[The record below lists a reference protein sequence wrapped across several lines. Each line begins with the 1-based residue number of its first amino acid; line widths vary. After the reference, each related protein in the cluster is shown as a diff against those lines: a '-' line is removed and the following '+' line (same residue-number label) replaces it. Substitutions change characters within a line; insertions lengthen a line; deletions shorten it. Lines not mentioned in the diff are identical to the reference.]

1 MDFRTHRPQRGFG
14 RSERFLAKL
23 AEDLTR
29 FLTKAQRS
37 LTSETLHLSG
47 RQRETLASLLVECA
61 EDLSHDIGIWR
72 GLEAYHRDFF
82 GTPLPCVLPP
92 EETMDAA
99 PITPERMQFLLWI
112 LYAELE
118 PGLILAP
125 NHQDLQRLAR
135 GMAELLSARFARVR
149 YDSGVKSFLAT
160 PNRYGWDVKRK
171 LVWLGQHSYLFRLP
185 CAAYIQDH
193 GGTADIPTLDDFLC
207 QETTHWSGLG
217 VIDILAATLDITDS
231 QRRDLRS
238 WYERH
243 MAYFRVVSLREPFM
257 DVVNLLN
264 EQPYTIHVG
273 TLDDQFQRD
282 DVVFGG
288 LVPWDGVWY
297 WSGVQQRYAH
307 VTDEAIQQ
315 IKRDF
320 PLQASQVVYRYC
332 DALAAK
338 ARELIGKHS
347 RQFLD
352 YYGTDLVTYPDGKTM
367 AEDLQKFLQYQFA
380 SAPKEEVEAFLKRH
394 HLSAPSPQVEW
405 SPELLACDD
414 GIGVYF
420 NPEEG
425 QEMMTGFDDV
435 LRGLQKRGSDVK
447 EDESEGIRQFLYSD
461 AISPPFVG
469 KLVQEYGDASIAA
482 AFLIPQDSDKYY
494 LEYLLRRYKGHFY
507 RKRYPS
513 LSIVD
518 A

>member
-14 RSERFLAKL
+14 RSERSLTKIAD
-23 AEDLTR
+23 DLTR

-37 LTSETLHLSG
+37 LTSDTLHLSS
-47 RQRETLASLLVECA
+47 RQRETLASLLVEFA
-61 EDLSHDIGIWR
+61 EDLSHAIGIWR
-72 GLEAYHRDFF
+72 SLEAYNRDFF
-82 GTPLPCVLPP
+82 GTPLPCMLQPD
-92 EETMDAA
+92 EAMDAD
-99 PITPERMQFLLWI
+99 PLNPKRIQFLLWT

-125 NHQDLQRLAR
+125 NHQDLERLALWIAEFLSARLAR
-135 GMAELLSARFARVR
+135 LR
-149 YDSGVKSFLAT
+149 YDSAVKTFLTA
-160 PNRYGWDVKRK
+160 PNHYGWDVKRK

-185 CAAYIQDH
+185 CAHYVRDH

-217 VIDILAATLDITDS
+217 VIDILAATLDLTDV

-257 DVVNLLN
+257 DVINLLN
-264 EQPYTIHVG
+264 ELPYTIHVG
-273 TLDDQFQRD
+273 EIGDTFRVD
-282 DVVFGG
+282 DVVFGS

-297 WSGVQQRYAH
+297 WSGVQQKYAQ
-307 VTDEAIQQ
+307 VTDEVIQQ

-332 DALAAK
+332 PQLAEKVRA
-338 ARELIGKHS
+338 IVGKHYQ
-347 RQFLD
+347 QFLD

-367 AEDLQKFLQYQFA
+367 AADVQKFHQYQFA
-380 SAPKEEVEAFLKRH
+380 TAPKAEVEAFLKRH
-394 HLSAPSPQVEW
+394 HLSAPSPQVDW

-425 QEMMTGFDDV
+425 QEMMMSFDDV
-435 LRGLQKRGSDVK
+435 CSGFQKRGGDLTA
-447 EDESEGIRQFLYSD
+447 DESEMVRQFLYAD
-461 AISPPFVG
+461 AISPQFVK
-469 KLVQEYGDASIAA
+469 KLVQDYGDASIAA
-482 AFLIPQDSDKYY
+482 AFVIPHDCDTYY
-494 LEYLLRRYKGHFY
+494 VEYFLRRYKGPFY

-513 LSIVD
+513 LTIVD

>member
-1 MDFRTHRPQRGFG
+1 MDFRTYRPQRGFG
-14 RSERFLAKL
+14 RSERSLAKI
-23 AEDLTR
+23 AEELTR

-37 LTSETLHLSG
+37 LTYDTLHLSS
-47 RQRETLASLLVECA
+47 RQRETLAHIVVEFA

-72 GLEAYHRDFF
+72 SLEAYNRDFF
-82 GTPLPCVLPP
+82 GTPLPCVLQPD
-92 EETMDAA
+92 EAMDAD
-99 PITPERMQFLLWI
+99 PLNPKRIQCLLWT

-125 NHQDLQRLAR
+125 NHQDLERLALWIAEFLSARLAR
-135 GMAELLSARFARVR
+135 LR
-149 YDSGVKSFLAT
+149 YDSAVQTFLTT
-160 PNRYGWDVKRK
+160 PNTYGWDVKRK
-171 LVWLGQHSYLFRLP
+171 LVWMGQHSYVFRLP
-185 CAAYIQDH
+185 CAHYVRDH

-217 VIDILAATLDITDS
+217 AIDMLAATIDITDD
-231 QRRDLRS
+231 QRRDLRN

-257 DVVNLLN
+257 DVFNLLN

-273 TLDDQFQRD
+273 EIGDTFRVD
-282 DVVFGG
+282 DVVFGS
-288 LVPWDGVWY
+288 LVSWDGVWY
-297 WSGVQQRYAH
+297 WSGVQQKYEH
-307 VTDEAIQQ
+307 VTDEVMQQ

-332 DALAAK
+332 PQLAEK
-338 ARELIGKHS
+338 VRDIVHKHYQ
-347 RQFLD
+347 QFLD

-367 AEDLQKFLQYQFA
+367 AADVQKFHQYQFA
-380 SAPKEEVEAFLKRH
+380 SVPKEEVEAFLQRH
-394 HLSAPSPQVEW
+394 QLSEPSPQVEW
-405 SPELLACDD
+405 SSDLLECDD

-425 QEMMTGFDDV
+425 QEMMMSFDDV
-435 LRGLQKRGSDVK
+435 LHGFQKQGRDLR
-447 EDESEGIRQFLYSD
+447 EDESEMIREFLYAD
-461 AISPPFVG
+461 AISPQFVR
-469 KLVQEYGDASIAA
+469 KLVRDYGDASIAA
-482 AFLIPQDSDKYY
+482 AFLIPQDCDKHY

-507 RKRYPS
+507 RNRYPS